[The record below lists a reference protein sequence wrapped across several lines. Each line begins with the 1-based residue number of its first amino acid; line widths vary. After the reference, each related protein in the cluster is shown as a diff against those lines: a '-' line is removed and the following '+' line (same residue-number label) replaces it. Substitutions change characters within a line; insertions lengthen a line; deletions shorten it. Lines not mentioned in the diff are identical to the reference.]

1 MTALHRI
8 FVLRERKHA
17 EALWTFLKANWEA
30 MAAAGKPLVVELSEE
45 KSKRSIK
52 ANRYYFGAV
61 LKQIS
66 EQVWLD
72 GRSYSVEAWHE
83 TAKRK
88 FLGVVDLP
96 GGGTAGISSA
106 DLPADEFDAFT
117 KEVEVWAATELGVTF
132 IERLEPMGRAS

>member
-1 MTALHRI
+1 MGEAVSLSKIFILRTDAHAAALY
-8 FVLRERKHA
+8 A
-17 EALWTFLKANWEA
+17 FLKANREA
-30 MAAAGKPLVVELSEE
+30 CALAGKPLQIEISEE

-72 GRSYSVEAWHE
+72 GKQYSVEAWHE

-88 FLGVVDLP
+88 FLGVIDLP
-96 GGGTAGISSA
+96 GGGTQGISSA
-106 DLPADEFDAFT
+106 DLPSDEFDAFT
-117 KEVEVWAATELGVTF
+117 KQVEVWAATDLHVEF
-132 IERLEPMGRAS
+132 ILEAA

>member
-1 MTALHRI
+1 MKLHKV
-8 FVLRERKHA
+8 FVLRERKNA
-17 EALWTFLKANWEA
+17 EALWTFLKSNWEA
-30 MAAAGKPLVVELSEE
+30 MAQAGKPLLIEISPE

-66 EQVWLD
+66 EQVWLE
-72 GRSYSVEAWHE
+72 GKQYSVEAWHE

-88 FLGVVDLP
+88 FLGVIDLP
-96 GGGTAGISSA
+96 GGGTQGISSA

-117 KEVEVWAATELGVTF
+117 KQVEAWASMDLGVQFVETV
-132 IERLEPMGRAS
+132 G